1 MIRFIFSSILILSI
15 SHLSAQRDWS
25 YNPADYEFTHNITG
39 QVYISGEIAEGES
52 LQLGAF
58 HGDEC
63 RGTAFA
69 AADAHE
75 NYTMFY
81 LSMHGSE
88 SNTEDIHFVLKNG
101 SGEETELVN
110 TVRFMADGITC
121 SPHAPFLWKDE
132 VLYAPADFLSF
143 AIAESDEEAEINPNA
158 HEILM
163 EVDAEIEID
172 ALTPVFELAP
182 GAIALANNEKQT
194 SSKNILDFSSKVIY
208 SVQGVDGSVTEW
220 SVHITKADV
229 SINTGKG
236 QNLTVYPTITNH
248 NAINIIVREPANYEI
263 HTLNGKP
270 VKNGRLQTGKNRI
283 YINQKGMMIYRI
295 LDISGTFNSGKLVL
309 Y

>member
-1 MIRFIFSSILILSI
+1 MTRFIFSSILILSI
-15 SHLSAQRDWS
+15 SHLSAQIDWS

-39 QVYISGEIAEGES
+39 QVYVNGEIAEGES

-69 AADAHE
+69 TQDAKE
-75 NYTMFY
+75 NHTMFY
-81 LSMHGSE
+81 LTMHGSE
-88 SNTEDIHFVLKNG
+88 TNTEDIHFVLENG

-121 SPHAPFLWKDE
+121 SPDAPFLWKDE
-132 VLYAPADFLSF
+132 VLYAPTDFLSF

-163 EVDAEIEID
+163 EVKAEIEIS

-182 GAIALANNEKQT
+182 GATALVNNEKQT
-194 SSKNILDFSSKVIY
+194 SGENILDFASKVIY

-220 SVHITKADV
+220 SVHITKSDV
-229 SINTGKG
+229 SINTCKG

-248 NAINIIVREPANYEI
+248 NAINIIVREPADYEI
-263 HTLNGKP
+263 HTLDGKP
-270 VKNGRLQTGKNRI
+270 VKNGRLQKGENRI

-295 LDISGTFNSGKLVL
+295 LDIGGSVRSGKLVF